1 MGFMTGKRV
10 LIVGLA
16 SKLSIAHGIA
26 QSMHREGAELAFTYQ
41 NDKLKKRVEE
51 FAQAFDSTLTFPC
64 DVASDD
70 EIAAVFAD
78 LGKHWDGLDV
88 IVHSVGFAP
97 GHELEG
103 TNLDAATREGFRIA
117 DDNSP
122 FSYGALAKAGKPMME
137 GHNGS
142 LLTLTYQGSERVVP
156 NYNVMG
162 LAKASLEANVRYL
175 ASSLGPIGIRVN
187 GISAGPIRTLAA
199 SGIKDFRKMLSY
211 NEAATPIR
219 RNVTIDEVG
228 NAAAFLCSDLASGI
242 SGEILYV
249 DGGFNTVAMPALD
262 KV

>member
-1 MGFMTGKRV
+1 MGMMTGKRV
-10 LIVGLA
+10 LIVGVA
-16 SKLSIAHGIA
+16 SKLSIAYGIA
-26 QSMHREGAELAFTYQ
+26 EAMHREGAELAFTYQ
-41 NDKLKKRVEE
+41 NEKLKSRVEG
-51 FAQAFDSTLTFPC
+51 FAATFGSTLTFPC

-70 EIAAVFAD
+70 EISGVFSA
-78 LGKHWDGLDV
+78 LTAHWDGLDV
-88 IVHSVGFAP
+88 LVHSVGYAP

-103 TNLDAATREGFRIA
+103 NYVDITTREGFRIA
-117 DDNSP
+117 HDISS
-122 FSYGALAKAGKPMME
+122 FSFSALAQAAKPMMM
-137 GHNGS
+137 GRGGS

-175 ASSLGPIGIRVN
+175 GASLGPEGIRVN
-187 GISAGPIRTLAA
+187 AISAGPIRTLAA

-211 NEAATPIR
+211 NEAATPLR
-219 RNVTIDEVG
+219 RNVTIEEVG

-262 KV
+262 SV